1 MTGSPPVL
9 LSSCSAGPNPSV
21 ASANLRPLPMPD
33 RETIRIATVADVH
46 YAKTS
51 QGMLQPLFA
60 QINERA
66 DVLVIAGDLTDY
78 GLADEAR
85 VLARDLTTS
94 VTIPVVAVLGNHDFE
109 SGEQDQV
116 RQILADA
123 GVHMLDGDSIEI
135 LGVGF
140 AGVKGFA
147 GGFGRGAL
155 GPWGEPMIKQFVQEA
170 LNEALK
176 LESALARLKT
186 THRIAVLHYA
196 PVQGTVQ
203 GEPVEIYPWLGS
215 SRLEEPLTRYQVSA
229 VVHGHAHKGAPVG
242 QTTTGIPV
250 YNVAIQVLRASYP
263 DQPAFRIIE
272 VPRDAEPS
280 AESDERRAH
289 GRRVSDREPPASRVA
304 DAPSA

>member
-1 MTGSPPVL
+1 
-9 LSSCSAGPNPSV
+9 
-21 ASANLRPLPMPD
+21 MPD

-109 SGEQDQV
+109 SGEQGEV
-116 RQILADA
+116 RQILTDA

-155 GPWGEPMIKQFVQEA
+155 GPWGEPVIKQFVQEA

-186 THRIAVLHYA
+186 RHRIAVLHYA
-196 PVQGTVQ
+196 PIRETVE
-203 GEPVEIYPWLGS
+203 GEPVDILPWLGS
-215 SRLEEPLTRYQVSA
+215 SRLEEPLTRFEVSA
-229 VVHGHAHKGAPVG
+229 VVHGHAHKGAPEG
-242 QTTTGIPV
+242 KTSTGIPV
-250 YNVAIQVLRASYP
+250 FNVALQVLKASYP
-263 DQPAFRIIE
+263 DRPPYRIIE
-272 VPRDAEPS
+272 VPAE
-280 AESDERRAH
+280 RAFVEEATRPH
-289 GRRVSDREPPASRVA
+289 GRRASDREP
-304 DAPSA
+304 